1 MGKERTMTAILTQ
14 RFCAVCGAAV
24 TADTQRFCPRCG
36 ANMDSVD
43 DTKTVKYRPGKE
55 EQEPESDATI
65 RLSSP
70 QKLYLKALI
79 EQATQESVKPSLQ
92 EAPPEKYRIRQ
103 RSAKKLSKKMLL
115 VRVGCGIGLV
125 LILAS
130 VLFGVMSQN
139 NDPAAQR
146 QASQSKAQLDTLL
159 QHARAIGVPAVSLQ
173 STLTQEQQ
181 ASHSYTPFVLVSHQ
195 SATSYYHNLAQR
207 YHALS
212 SQVNALISTV
222 TQQFQVQAQQDM
234 QNFQTALSAGSTQN
248 AGKNQSFAAQFSQD
262 QFALSSAQ
270 TPNDYA
276 TISKN
281 VRQSLQVLSLVAAT
295 YTNLTDF
302 HDTLTRMSN
311 AHLDVTAI
319 QAQYINDVQ
328 LFNSAMQASDF
339 QNLNTQID
347 VQYQQTVVTSIQA
360 FPYVSIT
367 KLNELQSQIHLLQ
380 IYGVNATPY
389 QQRLNADQLAVVQA
403 KTVYDQLGFFKQ
415 VDADIASL
423 HGDLVQG
430 NAHYLVKQFHQEVDS
445 WAKAHPFNDAYD
457 GHTYA
462 LDNGYMNAGI
472 GAGLDSDLAS
482 SDTTAGF
489 EAVIAETNNA
499 LFNLH
504 LFERD
509 YNDQTPYNQM
519 HTTDTQMLS
528 HYNLT
533 KKQVLV
539 VSLAEQAMR
548 VYQNGKLINSY
559 HVTTGRQELP
569 SLPGVWSVL
578 DRRSP
583 VIFSA
588 AEPKSSPYWFPDTPI
603 SFAILYHYGGYFVH
617 DAPWRANFGPGTQ
630 FPHQDASG
638 TTAYNFDGSHG
649 CINLQESDAGWV
661 YNHTGW
667 DTSIVIY

>member
-1 MGKERTMTAILTQ
+1 MTAILTQ
-14 RFCAVCGAAV
+14 RFCAVCGATA
-24 TADTQRFCPRCG
+24 TADMQRFCPRCG

-43 DTKTVKYRPGKE
+43 DTKTVKYRPDKE
-55 EQEPESDATI
+55 EQEQESDATI

-70 QKLYLKALI
+70 QKLYLKALL
-79 EQATQESVKPSLQ
+79 EQAAQEPAKPSLQ

-103 RSAKKLSKKMLL
+103 RSAKKLSKKMLF

-130 VLFGVMSQN
+130 VLLGVMSQN
-139 NDPAAQR
+139 NDPVAQR
-146 QASQSKAQLDTLL
+146 QANQSKAQLDTLI
-159 QHARAIGVPAVSLQ
+159 QHARTIGVPAISLQ
-173 STLTQEQQ
+173 ATLTQEQQ

-195 SATSYYHNLAQR
+195 SATSYYHTLAQR

-212 SQVNALISTV
+212 SQVNANITTV
-222 TQQFQVQAQQDM
+222 TQQSQVQAQQDM
-234 QNFQTALSAGSTQN
+234 QSFQTALSAGSTQN

-270 TPNDYA
+270 TPSDYA
-276 TISKN
+276 AISKN
-281 VRQSLQVLSLVAAT
+281 VRQSLQVLSLMAT
-295 YTNLTDF
+295 TSTNLANF
-302 HDTLTRMSN
+302 HDTLTRMSD
-311 AHLDVTAI
+311 AHLDVTAM
-319 QAQYINDVQ
+319 QAQYANDVQ
-328 LFNSAMQASDF
+328 LFNSATQANDF

-367 KLNELQSQIHLLQ
+367 KLNELQSQIRLLQ
-380 IYGVNATPY
+380 IYGVNATSY

-403 KTVYDQLGFFKQ
+403 KTIYDQLGFFKQ

-430 NAHYLVKQFHQEVDS
+430 DAHYLVKQFHQEVNS

-457 GHTYA
+457 GHVYA
-462 LDNGYMNAGI
+462 LDDGYMNAGI

-482 SDTTAGF
+482 SDTTADF

-509 YNDQTPYNQM
+509 YNDQTPYNRI
-519 HTTDTQMLS
+519 HTTDTQVLS

-588 AEPKSSPYWFPDTPI
+588 AEPKGSPYWFPDTPI
-603 SFAILYHYGGYFVH
+603 SYAILYHFGGYYVH